1 MTGMRLRPCL
11 QLLALVFAF
20 SIPSFVVSAQSR
32 DHLTPQE
39 VELVQESQVLDQR
52 TDVFIKAIE
61 RRMLAMNGTQPAN
74 TKQAQKDAEK
84 WGELPKGSRA
94 ELIGDI
100 ARILEEAITNIDD
113 VSYHDEKN
121 PLLAKALRKLDT
133 IAVTVVTQIG
143 PIGEQ
148 AKSPEEMSSV
158 NQALENAQSIIEAA
172 KKLPP
177 PGEADKAKG
186 KNKKPKGD

>member
-1 MTGMRLRPCL
+1 MRITLCFRFL
-11 QLLALVFAF
+11 SLAFTFLALSLTA
-20 SIPSFVVSAQSR
+20 SAQSR

-52 TDVFIKAIE
+52 TEVFIKAIE
-61 RRMLAMNGTQPAN
+61 RRMQAVNGIQQAAV
-74 TKQAQKDAEK
+74 TKQEKKDAER

-94 ELIGDI
+94 QLIGDI

-121 PLLAKALRKLDT
+121 PLLSKSLRKLDA
-133 IAVTVVTQIG
+133 AVSVLVTQLA

-148 AKSPEEMSSV
+148 TKSPEEISSV
-158 NQALENAQSIIEAA
+158 NQALENAQAIIDAA
-172 KKLPP
+172 KKLGPP
-177 PGEADKAKG
+177 SEAEKIKG
-186 KNKKPKGD
+186 KNKKPKG

>member
-1 MTGMRLRPCL
+1 MRLKPL
-11 QLLALVFAF
+11 FQFLALLFTFSLFGLLA
-20 SIPSFVVSAQSR
+20 PAQSR

-61 RRMLAMNGTQPAN
+61 RRMMAMNGAQPGDP
-74 TKQAQKDAEK
+74 KQFKKDAER

-94 ELIGDI
+94 QLIGDI

-113 VSYHDEKN
+113 VSYHDDKN
-121 PLLAKALRKLDT
+121 PLLTKSLRKLDT
-133 IAVTVVTQIG
+133 IAGALMTQLI

-148 AKSPEEMSSV
+148 SKNPEEISSI
-158 NQALENAQSIIEAA
+158 NQALENAQSIIDAA
-172 KKLPP
+172 KKLGPP
-177 PGEADKAKG
+177 SEAEKAKG
-186 KNKKPKGD
+186 KNKKPKG

>member
-1 MTGMRLRPCL
+1 MIGMRIRPRL
-11 QLLALVFAF
+11 QFLALIFAF
-20 SIPSFVVSAQSR
+20 SVFGLSTSAQSR

-61 RRMLAMNGTQPAN
+61 RRILAMNGAQPSNA
-74 TKQAQKDAEK
+74 KQLQKDAEK

-121 PLLAKALRKLDT
+121 PLLTKALRKLDT
-133 IAVTVVTQIG
+133 LAGVLVTQLV

-148 AKSPEEMSSV
+148 AKTPEEISSV
-158 NQALENAQSIIEAA
+158 NQALENAQSIIDAA
-172 KKLPP
+172 KKLGPP
-177 PGEADKAKG
+177 SEAEKAKG
-186 KNKKPKGD
+186 KNKKPKG

>member
-1 MTGMRLRPCL
+1 MIMRIRPRL
-11 QLLALVFAF
+11 QFLTLIFAF
-20 SIPSFVVSAQSR
+20 FVFDLSTSAQSR

-61 RRMLAMNGTQPAN
+61 RRILAMNGTQPSNA
-74 TKQAQKDAEK
+74 KQLQKDAEK

-113 VSYHDEKN
+113 VSYHDGKN
-121 PLLAKALRKLDT
+121 PLLTKALRKLDT
-133 IAVTVVTQIG
+133 LAEVLVTQLV

-148 AKSPEEMSSV
+148 AKSPEELSSV
-158 NQALENAQSIIEAA
+158 NQALENAQAIIDAA
-172 KKLPP
+172 KKLGPP
-177 PGEADKAKG
+177 SEAEKAKG
-186 KNKKPKGD
+186 KNKKPKG